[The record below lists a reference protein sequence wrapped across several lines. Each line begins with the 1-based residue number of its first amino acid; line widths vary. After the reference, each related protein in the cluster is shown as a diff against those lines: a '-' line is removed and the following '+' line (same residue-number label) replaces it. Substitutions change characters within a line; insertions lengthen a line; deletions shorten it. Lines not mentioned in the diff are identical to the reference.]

1 MLKVG
6 ILGIGNTGNQI
17 AALGKEKL
25 HIPVI
30 AINSSEKDLET
41 ISSDIPR
48 KLIRDKGGLSKGAGK
63 DRSLAKSYLKDSI
76 MGLMNDE
83 DIVSMVDDLDTLYIV
98 SSTGGG
104 TGSGTSPLMADIMA
118 KRFPDVKIILV
129 GILPVKSETLDAHV
143 NTLEYLNEL
152 YNVLHDQT
160 YMLYDNDKYSGMPS
174 YQILQKVNEDVVE
187 DINIL
192 RCNYNYTT
200 RFNSIDDQDMKKLI
214 DFSGGIDIAWI
225 EDLKEKDCDTA
236 TIEEMLIDRLK
247 RNSHVE
253 VQRDKKIKASGLIT
267 NLSKTLSAE
276 LDDDIPKVVEFTG
289 DPIRA
294 FKHIYINEDRKQP
307 NNVFLIMTGLSK
319 IDDKINKISDRVEEI
334 EERQKVMEEDDA
346 LSSIDLSALSEK
358 ISDKKKDNGEDQIDL
373 KDIFSNFGL

>member
-1 MLKVG
+1 M
-6 ILGIGNTGNQI
+6 
-17 AALGKEKL
+17 
-25 HIPVI
+25 
-30 AINSSEKDLET
+30 
-41 ISSDIPR
+41 
-48 KLIRDKGGLSKGAGK
+48 
-63 DRSLAKSYLKDSI
+63 
-76 MGLMNDE
+76 
-83 DIVSMVDDLDTLYIV
+83 
-98 SSTGGG
+98 
-104 TGSGTSPLMADIMA
+104 
-118 KRFPDVKIILV
+118 KR
-129 GILPVKSETLDAHV
+129 
-143 NTLEYLNEL
+143 
-152 YNVLHDQT
+152 
-160 YMLYDNDKYSGMPS
+160 
-174 YQILQKVNEDVVE
+174 
-187 DINIL
+187 
-192 RCNYNYTT
+192 
-200 RFNSIDDQDMKKLI
+200 LI

-225 EDLKEKDCDTA
+225 EDLKEKDCDTV

-276 LDDDIPKVVEFTG
+276 LDDDIPKVVEFAG

-346 LSSIDLSALSEK
+346 LSGIDLSALSEK

-373 KDIFSNFGL
+373 KDIFNNFGI